1 MEDIPVSPIHTNES
15 FPNKLPPATSI
26 ISAISEDRIE
36 SEESQIIKK
45 SESDNKKI
53 RRKNNVNEE
62 TLKIIHNMYIR
73 GYKAKEIAIITEL
86 TKSTVY
92 KYIERMND
100 ENPQR
105 DDMSSLIRKRGR
117 KKSENTFLQDRI
129 RDFLNSNNGMTLKCM
144 KDILKDEGHDISISY
159 LSKIIKKMGLGK
171 RANHSITQ
179 VRRSNEPLES
189 FSLQETLSTFTSQQ
203 QDMLPPP
210 TGNFSQ

>member
-117 KKSENTFLQDRI
+117 KKSEN
-129 RDFLNSNNGMTLKCM
+129 
-144 KDILKDEGHDISISY
+144 ILKDEGHDISISY